1 MATKVLTSFAELAKI
16 FQASDSP
23 VVAKQKARKLIN
35 DSPFLTVD
43 TLCGRKAAIIW
54 AFLQER
60 EYRAVYG
67 ASGAIL
73 NSPEEIAIATG
84 YEVDKVKDCLV
95 KLICHG
101 YARYSN
107 NLVKAA

>member
-1 MATKVLTSFAELAKI
+1 MATQVLNSFAELAKV
-16 FQASDSP
+16 FRVSETP
-23 VVAKQKARKLIN
+23 VVAKRKARKLIN

-54 AFLQER
+54 AWLQER
-60 EYRAVYG
+60 EARP
-67 ASGAIL
+67 ASGSNGAIL
-73 NSPEEIAIATG
+73 NSPEEIAYATG
-84 YEVDKVKDCLV
+84 YTVDTVKDSLV

-101 YARYSN
+101 YARFSN